1 MTIYG
6 YTRVNSQGDRTG
18 RESEV
23 LLFPDDR
30 KQRDRVMYQDY
41 SDSFD
46 AMAAECGFKI
56 NEDDGT
62 PHDENDEPKM
72 TENEFLEA
80 LMDSK
85 DQNQDIFGHIQAS
98 DYHVQYEPFTQTL

>member
-6 YTRVNSQGDRTG
+6 YTRVCSEGDRNG

-23 LLFPDDR
+23 LLFPEN
-30 KQRDRVMYQDY
+30 KMERDRVMYQDY

-46 AMAAECGFKI
+46 AMAAEHDFEI
-56 NEDDGT
+56 NEDDNT
-62 PHDENDEPKM
+62 PHDANDEPKM

-80 LMDSK
+80 LMNSK
-85 DQNQDIFGHIQAS
+85 DQNQEIFGYIQAS
-98 DYHVQYEPFTQTL
+98 DCHVQYEPFIMTI